1 MMKLKKIFVL
11 GVSTAMLLSFTLQ
24 AEAGFNWGGI
34 ANKVAN
40 KAADSIFS
48 GGSKK
53 TDSSASKQKSSQ
65 TMSKEEKADAA
76 AAKQGVKIT
85 RTKIDGSVPTAFYGE
100 LDPLPPDA
108 FEERPA
114 WFDKRTNIYVMTNAR
129 LVAEYENMDKW
140 RTHADKTGLGWVEP
154 DMCRYEELNDE
165 IHHRITAIERY
176 GNNADAGWMDMAA
189 GSAKNETYQRAVAS
203 NIEPLRKYGL
213 ELKVS
218 ASMLP
223 GYHPERN

>member
-1 MMKLKKIFVL
+1 MKLKKIFVL
-11 GVSTAMLLSFTLQ
+11 GTSIAMLLSFTLQ

-40 KAADSIFS
+40 KAADSILS

-53 TDSSASKQKSSQ
+53 SAAKKSEQS
-65 TMSKEEKADAA
+65 MSKEEKADAA

-165 IHHRITAIERY
+165 IHHRITALERY
-176 GNNADAGWMDMAA
+176 GNNADAGWMDMAS
-189 GSAKNETYQRAVAS
+189 GSAQNETYKRAVAS
-203 NIEPLRKYGL
+203 NVEPLRKYGL

-218 ASMLP
+218 AATLP